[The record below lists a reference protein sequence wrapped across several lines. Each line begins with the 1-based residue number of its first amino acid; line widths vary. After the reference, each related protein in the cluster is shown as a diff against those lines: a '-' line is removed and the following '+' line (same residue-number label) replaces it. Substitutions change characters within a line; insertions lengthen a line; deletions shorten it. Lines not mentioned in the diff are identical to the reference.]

1 MLQASSGTDMSQTV
15 GQTVPLKPFK
25 FYAITV
31 QACTA
36 GGCTTSPPTVT
47 QTGTAKPSGQEPVRV
62 LDVNIT
68 AVRLGWNHPSN
79 PNGEIRR

>member
-1 MLQASSGTDMSQTV
+1 MTQTV

-36 GGCTTSPPTVT
+36 GGCKTSPATVT

-62 LDVNIT
+62 LDVNST
-68 AVRLGWNHPSN
+68 AVRLGWTHPSH